1 MTCHEVREKT
11 HDYLDGLVPTN
22 QVALLEEHLKGC
34 QACRQNWEDLAW
46 TRDLLAVREYL
57 PDPAREHIWR
67 EVHAKASVGWR
78 MRLSGFWDDCRSYWR
93 DLDRGVIWSKLSATP
108 VTLGFFI
115 LILMQFPIA
124 PFQDWTYPV
133 ISERRLP
140 SSVFTEP
147 EVTEAQGRH
156 SYAEI
161 DELSEAAWK
170 LPYEDSFSL
179 LAAIT
184 PEGHAEI
191 DYVLEYPKSR
201 DLLAAVDE
209 NLRTSQFELSS
220 RLTRPLL
227 IYSFQKIDVYSDRP
241 DL

>member
-1 MTCHEVREKT
+1 MTCHEVRERT
-11 HDYLDGLVPTN
+11 HEYLDGLMPAN
-22 QVALLEEHLKGC
+22 QAAVLEEHLKGC
-34 QACRQNWEDLAW
+34 EACRENWEDLAW
-46 TRDLLAVREYL
+46 TRQLLSVKEYL
-57 PDPAREHIWR
+57 PAQAREHILR
-67 EVHAKASVGWR
+67 EVRQRAVSWRTHLSVY
-78 MRLSGFWDDCRSYWR
+78 WDDCRSYWR
-93 DLDRGVIWSKLSATP
+93 DIDRGILWSKVSAIP

-115 LILMQFPIA
+115 MILMQFPIA

-140 SSVFTEP
+140 SSVFTEQ
-147 EVTEAQGRH
+147 EMTEAQGRH

-161 DELSEAAWK
+161 DELTDAAWK

-179 LAAIT
+179 LAEIT

-191 DYVLEYPKSR
+191 DYVLEYPKSP
-201 DLLAAVDE
+201 DLLAAVDA
-209 NLRTSQFELSS
+209 NLRTSSFQLSS
-220 RLTRPLL
+220 NVVKPIL